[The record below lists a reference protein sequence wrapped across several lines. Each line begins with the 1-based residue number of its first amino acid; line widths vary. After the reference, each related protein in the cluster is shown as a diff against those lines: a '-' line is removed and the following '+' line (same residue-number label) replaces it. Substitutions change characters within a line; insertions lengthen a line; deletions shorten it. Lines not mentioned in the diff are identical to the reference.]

1 MATSNYIRTTIQN
14 IIDHGKHLKI
24 NNSELSL
31 KYVMNNSANEKFIIN
46 ISNLFEKYY
55 ELLLDNTVIVVLTD
69 EEYLKYRFKPKVLSY
84 DLYGTMELHYMLL
97 RLNHVYSVTNFD
109 FKEVRV
115 FNTNILSLLNEI
127 MILENE
133 EFIENAVDVIKEI
146 NE

>member
-1 MATSNYIRTTIQN
+1 MATSNYVRTTIQN

-46 ISNLFEKYY
+46 ITNLFEKYY
-55 ELLLDNTVIVVLTD
+55 ELLLDNTVIVVLTN

-97 RLNHVYSVTNFD
+97 RLNYVYSVTNFD